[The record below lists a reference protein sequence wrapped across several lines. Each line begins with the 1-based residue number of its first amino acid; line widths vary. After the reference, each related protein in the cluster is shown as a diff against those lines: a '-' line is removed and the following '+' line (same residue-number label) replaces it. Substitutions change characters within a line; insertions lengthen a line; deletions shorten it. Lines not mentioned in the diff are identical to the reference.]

1 MHHGEWRPI
10 VSLFK
15 NLNSTGDDNG
25 FAVYNAV
32 QCSDAPWPR
41 QWSTWKADNTRIN
54 AKHPF
59 LTWGNAWFNA
69 PCLYWHVQSHARPK
83 INGAHTPSVLL
94 IDETLDAATPYL
106 GSLVVR
112 QLFPNSSLIAEPGGT
127 THADSLSG
135 DGCVDNAVATYLTSG
150 KRPPRQRWN
159 GPDFLC
165 RPLPDPV
172 P

>member
-1 MHHGEWRPI
+1 M
-10 VSLFK
+10 
-15 NLNSTGDDNG
+15 
-25 FAVYNAV
+25 
-32 QCSDAPWPR
+32 
-41 QWSTWKADNTRIN
+41 
-54 AKHPF
+54 
-59 LTWGNAWFNA
+59 
-69 PCLYWHVQSHARPK
+69 
-83 INGAHTPSVLL
+83 LL

-135 DGCVDNAVATYLTSG
+135 DGCVDNAVATYLASG